1 MRLWEIIK
9 LADEKKLMKGDQ
21 FKAINIPFDLI
32 LEFDEDD
39 SLVYNTIMGN
49 AAERKAVSLC
59 SGELGTEYVKIET
72 KTEIEYKNVMLCFAC
87 GAEFKE
93 TDELN
98 YNNIYNCPFCG
109 CSKDNNLSLISQDGR
124 FIIKCNE
131 LRKEI
136 I

>member
-1 MRLWEIIK
+1 MRLWEIVK
-9 LADEKKLMKGDQ
+9 LADEKKLIKGDQ
-21 FKAINIPFDLI
+21 FKAINIPFDLA

-49 AAERKAVSLC
+49 TTERKTVSLC
-59 SGELGTEYVKIET
+59 SGELCMEYVKIET

-93 TDELN
+93 TDVLN

-109 CSKDNNLSLISQDGR
+109 RSKDNNLSLIGQDGR

-131 LRKEI
+131 LREE
-136 I
+136 

>member
-9 LADEKKLMKGDQ
+9 LADEKKLTKGDK
-21 FKAINIPFDLI
+21 FKGIDIPMNLI

-131 LRKEI
+131 LRKE
-136 I
+136 